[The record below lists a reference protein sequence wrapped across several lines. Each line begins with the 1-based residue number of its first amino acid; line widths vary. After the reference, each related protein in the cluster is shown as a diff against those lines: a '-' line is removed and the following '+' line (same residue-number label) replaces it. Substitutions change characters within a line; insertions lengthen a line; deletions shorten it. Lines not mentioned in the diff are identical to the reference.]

1 MRLHVQHELSPHLI
15 YPIFT
20 FRFSVDSKGN
30 EVVTV
35 GSADTDSAAGS
46 HGSSH
51 DGGIDEFF
59 WCAQVRNL
67 SNLVS
72 LNLNLVTTDEM
83 LLLLGDACPKLEIV
97 NIVSRITQVKLFQV
111 SVFTQQKK
119 ILIYSGHPA

>member
-1 MRLHVQHELSPHLI
+1 MC
-15 YPIFT
+15 
-20 FRFSVDSKGN
+20 
-30 EVVTV
+30 
-35 GSADTDSAAGS
+35 SADTDSGAGS
-46 HGSSH
+46 HGGSH

-97 NIVSRITQVKLFQV
+97 NIVSRITQVK
-111 SVFTQQKK
+111 
-119 ILIYSGHPA
+119 